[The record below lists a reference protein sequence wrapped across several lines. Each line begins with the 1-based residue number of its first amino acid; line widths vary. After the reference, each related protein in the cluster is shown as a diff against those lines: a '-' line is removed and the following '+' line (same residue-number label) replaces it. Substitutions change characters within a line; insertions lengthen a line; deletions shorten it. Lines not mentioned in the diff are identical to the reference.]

1 MPKEKQQIVNESRPE
16 DSGSR
21 RLIRHL
27 FRQDVTRDIPPVV
40 YFHEQSPEKIQD
52 EVSEYIIT
60 GGWNR
65 EHPSYKR
72 VPDGIHE
79 QYVRLLGA
87 ISREME
93 KNGGPSLPT
102 AWISGFYG
110 SGKSSFAKLLGL
122 SLDGLELPNGQSLS
136 ESLLARDLSDR
147 AQEFRDAWK
156 KLRQLIAEPFS
167 VVFDIGGFARDNEHI
182 HTACVRQVQKRLGY
196 CADLPLVANFELRLE
211 KAGEWPRFLE
221 VSARIGHPWEQ
232 EKNQPFADE
241 VFSEILHHFD
251 KARYTDPMS
260 WIDSRAGT
268 TVTDSPSEAVAA
280 ISDMMRLRKP
290 NGTLFIVVDE
300 VSQYVLSHEQRVDR
314 LRAFA
319 SELGS
324 QLKGKV
330 WLLALGQQ
338 KIDEDAGD
346 AFLVWAKDRFPQQLR
361 VHLAATN
368 IRDVVHRRLLQKT
381 REGEEELRR
390 RFEKHRPDLKL
401 FAFGCEDVSADEF
414 VEVYPLLPGQIDL
427 LLQITSAMRI
437 RSARAQGDD
446 QAIRGLLQLLGELFR
461 DQNLADLPIGSLIT
475 LESIYEIQK
484 TALDSDTQ
492 ASMAR
497 ILNETASRNPML
509 QRVAKAVALLELIQ
523 DTRPTD
529 ARLVAQ
535 CLYDRMDRGNQV
547 NEVTEALEELRR
559 DNLLAFSEKLGYR
572 IQSTAGE
579 EWEREKREI
588 RASRE
593 VISEIVRDA
602 LRMVM
607 EKPEKPAYKKRPFPW
622 AALFSDGKGMDDDKL
637 VRAKDE
643 AVVCVDFRFAQ
654 PDERSESVWIERSNE
669 ISLKDRLIWVCGDTN
684 ELTDRARSLARARGM
699 AKRYSPRR
707 DSLSEPRK
715 LLLQQEEVKTE
726 TLETE
731 IKDIAEAAWLAGTI
745 YFRGKTYKPD
755 DFGGKFAVALLKVAE
770 RIMPILYKEFD
781 PITIQPSELDQLLM
795 QELSG
800 PSTRFL
806 RDELGILELDA
817 GKYVPTCSGLI
828 PTRIRELIESEE
840 GASGA
845 HLLSRFA
852 GPPYAYQAEVIKAC
866 VLGLLR
872 GSKIKIED
880 GEGNEITAVR
890 DAGVRDVFEKPAAF
904 RRTQFIPVGDDDIG
918 VKARARICKFF
929 DEQLAL
935 QLDRED
941 NAIADAVEKK
951 FLPLASELRDVLQRF
966 DRVPGNRETP
976 TELTRLNAALEQC
989 LAKIRNT
996 RETLKRVKK
1005 HLDHLVD
1012 GVKLLKRFGAELTE
1026 DTLRLLRDAHNVAS
1040 NQAAQ
1045 LRDLGT
1051 LTGPAKESAER
1062 ISEQLGSSRPW
1073 VDAVAVQPDLEVVCQ
1088 AYREERT
1095 RLLEW
1100 QEQQAEQARA
1110 RIRMRDGYSTLPSE
1124 KGHNVLRPINVSTN
1138 DTTAESIAPALRDL
1152 RDPFTVRLLA
1162 AEEQANRTLDEYL
1175 SGGSKPMI
1183 VPVDLSLHNREV
1195 KSEADVDALVEEIRE
1210 RLLQQLRR
1218 GQRVRLL

>member
-1 MPKEKQQIVNESRPE
+1 MSSPTQ
-16 DSGSR
+16 
-21 RLIRHL
+21 IRHL
-27 FRQDVTRDIPPVV
+27 FRQNVTRDIPPVV
-40 YFHEQSPEKIQD
+40 YFHEQSPAKVQD
-52 EVSEYIIT
+52 EASEYIIT
-60 GGWNR
+60 GGWPKD
-65 EHPSYKR
+65 HPNYKR

-79 QYVRLLGA
+79 QYVKLLTSIA
-87 ISREME
+87 RELE
-93 KNGGPSLPT
+93 KQGGPSLPT

-122 SLDGLELPNGQSLS
+122 ALDDLELPGGQTLA
-136 ESLLARDLSDR
+136 EALLARDLSHR
-147 AQEFRDAWK
+147 SQEFREAWK
-156 KLRQLIAEPFS
+156 KLRQKVAEPFA

-182 HTACVRQVQKRLGY
+182 HTACVRQIQKRLGY
-196 CADLPLVANFELRLE
+196 CADRLVADFELRLE
-211 KAGEWPRFLE
+211 KSGQWQEFLDLSRE
-221 VSARIGHPWEQ
+221 IGHPWEN
-232 EKNQPFADE
+232 EKDQPFADE

-251 KARYTDPMS
+251 KDRYTDPMS

-268 TVTDSPSEAVAA
+268 TLSDSPAEAVSQ
-280 ISDMMRLRKP
+280 ISDMIRFRKP
-290 NGTLFIVVDE
+290 GGTLFIVVDE
-300 VSQYVLSHEQRVDR
+300 VSQYVLSNEQRVNR
-314 LRAFA
+314 LTAFA
-319 SELGS
+319 SELGI

-338 KIDEDAGD
+338 KIDEEAGD

-381 REGEEELRR
+381 REGEEELRKQ
-390 RFEKHRPDLKL
+390 FEQHRPDLKL

-461 DQNLADLPIGSLIT
+461 DQNLADMPVGSLIT
-475 LESIYEIQK
+475 LDTIYEIQK

-497 ILNETASRNPML
+497 ILNETASGDLML

-529 ARLVAQ
+529 AKLVSQ

-547 NEVTEALEELRR
+547 NEVTEALEVLRR
-559 DNLLAFSEKLGYR
+559 DNLLAFSEKHGYR

-607 EKPEKPAYKKRPFPW
+607 EKPEKPSWKKRPFPW
-622 AALFSDGKGMDDDKL
+622 AALFSDGKGIDDDKL
-637 VRAKDE
+637 IRPKDE

-654 PDERSESVWIERSNE
+654 AEERSDSAWIDRSNE
-669 ISLKDRLIWVCGDTN
+669 TSHQDRMIWVCGDAN
-684 ELTDRARSLARARGM
+684 ELTDRSRALARARGM
-699 AKRYSPRR
+699 AKRYTPRR

-715 LLLQQEEVKTE
+715 LLLQQEEVKAE

-731 IKDIAEAAWLAGTI
+731 IQDIVESAWMTGTI
-745 YFRGKTYKPD
+745 YFQGKTYKPEE
-755 DFGGKFAVALLKVAE
+755 FGRTFAVALLKVAE
-770 RIMPILYKEFD
+770 RIMPILYKEFN
-781 PITIQPSELDQLLM
+781 PITIQPSELEQLLI

-806 RDELGILELDA
+806 KDELGILELDG
-817 GKYVPTCSGLI
+817 GKYIPTCSGLI

-840 GASGA
+840 GAAGA
-845 HLLSRFA
+845 YLLSKFA
-852 GPPYAYQAEVIKAC
+852 GPPYAYQTEVIKAC
-866 VLGLLR
+866 ILGLLR

-880 GEGNEITAVR
+880 GEGTEITAVR

-904 RRTQFIPVGDDDIG
+904 RKAQFIPVGDDDIG
-918 VKARARICKFF
+918 VRARARICKFF
-929 DEQLAL
+929 DEQLSIP
-935 QLDRED
+935 LDRED
-941 NAIADAVEKK
+941 NAIADAVERH
-951 FLPLASELRDVLQRF
+951 FHALAAELREVLQRF
-966 DRVPGNRETP
+966 DRVPGDRPTP
-976 TELTRLNAALEQC
+976 SELTRLNDALEHC
-989 LAKIRNT
+989 LAKVRQT
-996 RETLKRVKK
+996 KPTVQRVKK
-1005 HLDHLVD
+1005 KLDDLID
-1012 GVKLLKRFGAELTE
+1012 GVKLLKRFSAELTE
-1026 DTLRLLRDAHNVAS
+1026 GALRLLRDAHNVAG

-1045 LRDLGT
+1045 LRELDALSG
-1051 LTGPAKESAER
+1051 LPLESAQR
-1062 ISEQLGSSRPW
+1062 ISEQLASARPW
-1073 VDAVAVQPDLEVVCQ
+1073 VDAPTIQPDLDAVCG
-1088 AYREERT
+1088 AYRAERT

-1100 QEQQAEQARA
+1100 QEQQAEQSRA
-1110 RIRMRDGYSTLPSE
+1110 RLRIRDGYGTLAAE
-1124 KGHNVLRPINVSTN
+1124 KAHNVLRPINDSTT
-1138 DTTAESIAPALRDL
+1138 DTTADAIAPALRDL
-1152 RDPFTVRLLA
+1152 KDPFIVRLQA
-1162 AEEQANRTLDEYL
+1162 AEEAANRLLDEYL

-1183 VPVDLSLHNREV
+1183 VPVDLSLRNREL
-1195 KSEADVDALVEEIRE
+1195 KTEADVEALVAEIRE
-1210 RLLQQLRR
+1210 RLLQQVRS
-1218 GQRVRLL
+1218 GQRIRLL